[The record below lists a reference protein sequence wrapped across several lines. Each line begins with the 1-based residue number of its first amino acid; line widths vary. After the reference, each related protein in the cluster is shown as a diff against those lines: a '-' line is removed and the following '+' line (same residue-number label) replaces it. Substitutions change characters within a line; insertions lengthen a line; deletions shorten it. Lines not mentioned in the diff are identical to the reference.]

1 MSKAPKITSL
11 QSLQYLR
18 ENVNDEVDFLPA
30 DELQRFLQI
39 DAIILGVSCQTCP
52 NLPKI
57 ASWQYV
63 FKTISQKNKLGMK
76 LIFCM

>member
-30 DELQRFLQI
+30 DELQRFLQT
-39 DAIILGVSCQTCP
+39 DASILGVSCQTCP
-52 NLPKI
+52 NYPKYRVGNMYLR
-57 ASWQYV
+57 QYL
-63 FKTISQKNKLGMK
+63 KKIS
-76 LIFCM
+76 